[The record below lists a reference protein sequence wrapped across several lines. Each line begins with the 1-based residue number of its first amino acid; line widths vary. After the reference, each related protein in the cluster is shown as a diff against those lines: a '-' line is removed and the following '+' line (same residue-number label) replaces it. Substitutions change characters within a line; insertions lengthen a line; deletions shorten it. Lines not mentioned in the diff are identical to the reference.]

1 MATPKRPAAPQGLHE
16 LEEPEEIEELE
27 LVERHQKRRDTT
39 SVCSPQP
46 PPPAGRARSAHLD
59 VNVHPQEVPPR
70 SQLEEHRVI
79 ASHSERMPHALHQQ
93 PAPPLD
99 SRPDQMPARFRRS
112 DPVAGTTATD
122 GPVGPPVSKMAMAG
136 RSCSSPARL
145 VESTSMEETS
155 STRELTSIVPAPSSS
170 PRAVLHRR
178 RLASFSSTHLAAPRR
193 ETAAHRWHVRW
204 LRFIEEK
211 VCGISIRTLLR
222 ILAGMFMPIVQTI
235 LAWLVTINW

>member
-1 MATPKRPAAPQGLHE
+1 MATAGRRPRAQGMHE
-16 LEEPEEIEELE
+16 LDEPEEIEELE
-27 LVERHQKRRDTT
+27 LVESDAT

-46 PPPAGRARSAHLD
+46 PPPAGRARSSRRAHLD
-59 VNVHPQEVPPR
+59 VNVHPQQVPPR
-70 SQLEEHRVI
+70 SCEQLEGHRAI
-79 ASHSERMPHALHQQ
+79 ASHSERMPHAPQQQ
-93 PAPPLD
+93 PAPPLG
-99 SRPDQMPARFRRS
+99 SRPGEMPARLRRS
-112 DPVAGTTATD
+112 DTVAGTTAA
-122 GPVGPPVSKMAMAG
+122 VGPPVSKMAMARAG
-136 RSCSSPARL
+136 RSSPARL
-145 VESTSMEETS
+145 VESTSMEETN
-155 STRELTSIVPAPSSS
+155 STKELTSIVPAPSSS

-222 ILAGMFMPIVQTI
+222 VLAGMFMPIVQTI